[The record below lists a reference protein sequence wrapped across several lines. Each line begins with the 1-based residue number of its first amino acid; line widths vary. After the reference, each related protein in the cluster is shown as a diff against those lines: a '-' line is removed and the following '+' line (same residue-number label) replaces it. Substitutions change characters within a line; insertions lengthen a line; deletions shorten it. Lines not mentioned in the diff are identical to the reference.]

1 MLLKVTK
8 KSDFVSTKMAARI
21 ENMEKV
27 EKRKPKS
34 SLVFLLVSLI
44 VIGLVNY
51 FVTSTFTIFT

>member
-8 KSDFVSTKMAARI
+8 KAAFVSTKMAARI

-44 VIGLVNY
+44 VIGLLNY